1 MDIQVSL
8 GLDTLNEGSLQR
20 DFKELLPRVAREISE
35 NGGKGSISIVIEL
48 AKVPDT
54 TSLISSNYKIS
65 HKLPTRKKTGI
76 CTMDKNFKLTT
87 DPAPVNL
94 FEGKEEQILRKVS
107 E

>member
-1 MDIQVSL
+1 MDIQVAL

-20 DFKELLPRVAREISE
+20 DFKELLPKIVREIYE

-54 TSLISSNYKIS
+54 ASLVSSNYKIS

-76 CTMDKNFKLTT
+76 CTMDKNFKLKT
-87 DPAPVNL
+87 DPAPANL
-94 FEGKEEQILRKVS
+94 FEGREETNLRKAS